1 MATYASNSPYYHTTT
16 FSNGKFLDIAQLPT
30 IPFSNSDTMFK
41 INTIYQFRPD
51 LLANDLYGDSGLW
64 WVFAIRNPSI
74 ITDPIFS
81 MRSGISIYIPNKAN
95 LLNLVS

>member
-1 MATYASNSPYYHTTT
+1 
-16 FSNGKFLDIAQLPT
+16 
-30 IPFSNSDTMFK
+30 
-41 INTIYQFRPD
+41 
-51 LLANDLYGDSGLW
+51 LW